1 MQWGCFTHM
10 AFCSA
15 CGTELSESVSFCPGC
30 GNKTENTESNGNAP
44 LASTQI
50 LQQTPQQPI
59 NVVVQQPSSAA
70 KSGGLAIILALL
82 WPGLDYLY
90 LEDVGKGIGI
100 ALFSAFCLFMI
111 IGIPIAII
119 LWIHGLATS
128 SRRTREHND
137 ANQALA
143 GVA

>member
-1 MQWGCFTHM
+1 M

-30 GNKTENTESNGNAP
+30 GDKTENTESNGNAP

-59 NVVVQQPSSAA
+59 TVVVQQPSSAA

-119 LWIHGLATS
+119 LWIYGIATS

-137 ANQALA
+137 ANQAHA